1 MLAEAL
7 GARGIA
13 LVEDGGFTYA
23 RKATRAQSAV
33 SVYLYAPSTSDW
45 GRGRPDFEIE
55 VSPSHDRRQTFK
67 PGKEGFN
74 WQKIADKIERSLQAD
89 EGRKAELKAQGERRE
104 AVEKVLAN
112 VAKGLGLKPP
122 ISIWSTRAGG
132 VAEATGDGTVEFSFR
147 CPAEHI
153 ADVLGLL
160 KRLGIAKL
168 EEGPD
173 DTAD

>member
-1 MLAEAL
+1 MTDSGMSDYIRECNVRWGMLAEAL

-74 WQKIADKIERSLQAD
+74 WQKIADKIERVRLRYP
-89 EGRKAELKAQGERRE
+89 EE
-104 AVEKVLAN
+104 VEKQFCLRSSGAEMHIGN
-112 VAKGLGLKPP
+112 EDGP
-122 ISIWSTRAGG
+122 IAPR
-132 VAEATGDGTVEFSFR
+132 
-147 CPAEHI
+147 
-153 ADVLGLL
+153 
-160 KRLGIAKL
+160 RLRVNIHRTL
-168 EEGPD
+168 R
-173 DTAD
+173 T